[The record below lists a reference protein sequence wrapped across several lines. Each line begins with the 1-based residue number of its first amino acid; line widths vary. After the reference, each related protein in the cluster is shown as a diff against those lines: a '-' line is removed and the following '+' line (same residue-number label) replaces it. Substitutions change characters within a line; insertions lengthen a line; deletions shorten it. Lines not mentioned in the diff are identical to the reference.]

1 MEFDLHNSIALL
13 ERTPPALNALLRSL
27 PEAWTKQNE
36 GDGTMAPFDV
46 IDHLAFLE
54 RNSWM
59 QRLELILQGDEH
71 QVFQPVNRQ
80 GRATGDAERSLPR
93 LLDEFADLRAAN
105 LNTLRGLNLQ
115 PSDLTKRA
123 LHPSFGPVTA
133 AQLLATWTTH
143 DMTHL
148 HQISRVLAHQYSEA
162 VGPWIKFL
170 GVLHCNGHSEPA

>member
-13 ERTPPALNALLRSL
+13 QHTPPALNALLRDL
-27 PEAWTKQNE
+27 PEAWTTQSE
-36 GDGTMAPFDV
+36 GHGTMAPIDV
-46 IDHLAFLE
+46 IDHLAYLE

-59 QRLELILQGDEH
+59 QRLEVILQGDEN
-71 QVFQPVNRQ
+71 QVFNPVNRE
-80 GRATGDAERSLPR
+80 GRASSEDRSLPR
-93 LLDEFADLRAAN
+93 LLDDFADLRAAN
-105 LNTLRGLNLQ
+105 LRTLRGLNLQ

-123 LHPSFGPVTA
+123 LHPSFGAVSA

-170 GVLHCNGHSEPA
+170 GVLHCIGHSEPA